1 MHLRAAPTIF
11 LAFVALAS
19 PEASFAQAPR
29 NETVSV
35 VELFTSQGCS
45 SCPPADALLKEYADR
60 KDVVALTLP
69 VDYWDYLG
77 WKDTLASPKF
87 TSRQRAYAKK
97 RGDGEIYTP
106 QVVVNGVKHVV
117 GSRRADIDQ
126 AIEKTA
132 AALVQSGV
140 PLQASIVGETLQ
152 IEIGQ
157 SASGAEVGTG
167 TIWIAVVQPTVAV
180 EVRRGENTGKTLI
193 YYNAVRELN
202 PVGMWSAQPGKIEL
216 RHADLVRSSTD
227 RCAVLLQRGS
237 HGPIVGASWADPR

>member
-1 MHLRAAPTIF
+1 MLLRAAPTIL
-11 LAFVALAS
+11 LAIVALAS
-19 PEASFAQAPR
+19 PQASYAQAPR
-29 NETVSV
+29 SEPVSV

-132 AALVQSGV
+132 ATLATSGV
-140 PLQASIVGETLQ
+140 PLKASIVGETLQ

-157 SASGAEVGTG
+157 SANGDVGTG
-167 TIWIAVVQPTVAV
+167 TIWIAVVQPTVTV
-180 EVRRGENTGKTLI
+180 EIRRGENTGKSLV

-216 RHADLVRSSTD
+216 RHADVVRTSTD
-227 RCAVLLQRGS
+227 RCAVLLQRGN